1 MVRSS
6 RTGSVRPAGSL
17 GAEQINGRTVMTTAM
32 RMSVLASAALIA
44 LGGSA
49 LGQQAPQSPNMTFFV
64 TSVGSGK
71 GGDLGGL
78 EGADAHCQRLAQG
91 AGAGNKTWRAYLST
105 NAAGGSVNARDRI
118 GKGPW
123 VNFKGEQIAKDV
135 DELHSN
141 ATKVSGT

>member
-32 RMSVLASAALIA
+32 RMSVLASAALIS

-49 LGQQAPQSPNMTFFV
+49 LAQQQAPQSPNMTFFV
-64 TSVGSGK
+64 TSAGSGK

-78 EGADAHCQRLAQG
+78 EGADRHCQTLGAA
-91 AGAGNKTWRAYLST
+91 AGAGSKTWRAYLST
-105 NAAGGSVNARDRI
+105 NAASGSVNARDRI

-123 VNFKGEQIAKDV
+123 QNFKGEVIAKDV
-135 DELHSN
+135 DD
-141 ATKVSGT
+141 